1 VQIGKTTPVF
11 GHVQSQCTNIMRE
24 LGVLG
29 FWVFGRGR
37 RQAQFPQLSKDAARV
52 FWTRVQQKGCGVL
65 GERGCAKWVSD
76 GPSGVGISR
85 CG

>member
-29 FWVFGRGR
+29 FWVFGC
-37 RQAQFPQLSKDAARV
+37 LV
-52 FWTRVQQKGCGVL
+52 
-65 GERGCAKWVSD
+65 
-76 GPSGVGISR
+76 GVGGRPSFHSSQKMPR
-85 CG
+85 VCFGHACNKKGVASLAKGVVRNG